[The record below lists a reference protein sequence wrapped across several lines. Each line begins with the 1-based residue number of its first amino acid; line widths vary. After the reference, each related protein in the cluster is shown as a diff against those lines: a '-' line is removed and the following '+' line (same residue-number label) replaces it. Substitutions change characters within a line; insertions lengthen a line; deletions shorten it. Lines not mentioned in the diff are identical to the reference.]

1 MICGRCFRL
10 WWAFFSILANSNGK
24 CDPVCHL
31 IWSPSKRSVAQQCYE
46 TEPIIT
52 MKAQHRH
59 GYIFACRLKHDIWNY
74 IESLKVASYV
84 HKAHTKT
91 TMTPCKTER
100 EKKRT
105 STGCWWFCDVMS
117 NNKAGTAQKTGRKKN
132 TNENYEK
139 LKKSNSEWEIF
150 LVNYLNYFLI
160 NCVCWK
166 AHKTFDQLS
175 TLIQNTLT
183 HWQTKWSGEFTIT
196 KLLQTDSKN

>member
-1 MICGRCFRL
+1 MRPGLPFDLKPIEEICCTTMLRNRTDHHDESAAQTRIHFCVSFEAR
-10 WWAFFSILANSNGK
+10 
-24 CDPVCHL
+24 HL
-31 IWSPSKRSVAQQCYE
+31 KL
-46 TEPIIT
+46 
-52 MKAQHRH
+52 HR
-59 GYIFACRLKHDIWNY
+59 IV
-74 IESLKVASYV
+74 ESRIV